1 MPPTD
6 QPPADDRL
14 SAVRERR
21 SATGTPTRFIE
32 RLATPEGIAEARP
45 QRRSRISWLPPCE
58 CGGDASGLRDWA
70 RRLFAASP
78 YNFKVEAYPVPD
90 EGDYFYVTRFRRDGS
105 QPGGWYLC
113 DCGRWVRRPLVM
125 PHRAYVRDFKSE
137 RAADEY
143 VRRLRHGVPQRYELL
158 MILAAGIGGAL
169 PYIIVEIIR
178 AL

>member
-6 QPPADDRL
+6 QPPADDRT

-21 SATGTPTRFIE
+21 SATGTPTRFIK
-32 RLATPEGIAEARP
+32 RLAAPEGIADTRP
-45 QRRSRISWLPPCE
+45 QRRARISWLPPCK
-58 CGGDASGLRDWA
+58 CGGDSSGLRDWV

-105 QPGGWYLC
+105 QPRGWYLC
-113 DCGRWVRRPLVM
+113 DCGRWVRRLSVM
-125 PHRAYVRDFKSE
+125 PYRVQIRDFKSE

-158 MILAAGIGGAL
+158 MILAAGVGGAL